1 MHVIEEKNDFF
12 STKKKVRRKTFKKK
26 SILLVFSIGNRVI
39 SKNIYDVIYRREINV
54 NVYITFLRSIKI
66 FQVKVC
72 LLVDKLKTYP
82 MTEFTC
88 FKESFFLRSFSF
100 FFKCWWLWSITNRDR
115 FFLSHSFSFSSFKY
129 KNSKKKKQK
138 KNKKKREDAEKMF
151 FSKITV
157 MSVFFISLFLH

>member
-88 FKESFFLRSFSF
+88 FKEPFFLRSFSF
-100 FFKCWWLWSITNRDR
+100 
-115 FFLSHSFSFSSFKY
+115 SS
-129 KNSKKKKQK
+129 NVGDCDQ
-138 KNKKKREDAEKMF
+138 
-151 FSKITV
+151 
-157 MSVFFISLFLH
+157 